1 MKGITQREFNYIN
14 LVLGVVIFLC
24 VFYVGYKLTNNSN
37 NKLIQNKPLVE
48 STLAVSLPSNSNT
61 TTLTKD
67 LMLISRSIKQQTI
80 DLNLFSGGLRQT
92 IKIGVN
98 NNNLANLTLAKQTI
112 SDQLNLVAQME
123 SELAATRELTS
134 SQLNLLKS
142 NVGLVKLSLNSLNH
156 ALKTNNS
163 GLVIKQLNSQ
173 LKMYDNTYLQIALV
187 KVSDDQVISELLFQQ
202 LASRLKQAISR
213 SQSQGVAV
221 TDFNADLTTLMSDD
235 LASLAISKS
244 IESQL
249 AVFSL
254 NSLSNLKKDNSKLL
268 TAKRDIQA
276 AFNAAQTI
284 VKGIIDS

>member
-202 LASRLKQAISR
+202 LASRLKKAISR

>member
-24 VFYVGYKLTNNSN
+24 VFYIGYKLTNNSN

-80 DLNLFSGGLRQT
+80 DLNLFSGGLRQA

-98 NNNLANLTLAKQTI
+98 NNNLDNLTLAKQTI

-202 LASRLKQAISR
+202 LASRLKQAISH

-244 IESQL
+244 TESQL
-249 AVFSL
+249 AVLSL

-284 VKGIIDS
+284 VKGIVDS